1 MFTVVTD
8 TSANLDCELAKERNI
23 HIVPF
28 HYFVNGDD
36 MICTDTRS
44 FDGKTF
50 YDAMR
55 AGAKVTT
62 SQITPQSYIDTL
74 TPLLEKGEDIL
85 FVGMSSGISGSF
97 ASAQTAAA
105 QLRMDYPERQIHLVD
120 TLGASLGEGLLAIK
134 AAECRDAGA
143 SVADTAALLD
153 QMRTGMCQVFTVDDL
168 KYLRRTGRLSNIVA
182 LVGTVLNIKPLLKG
196 NQEGKIVSFAT
207 VRGRKRSIQAMAE
220 RYNNMVK
227 DADTQTIG
235 IAHADCADDV
245 NYLIGLLKEKKP
257 PKEIMTVMYEPVT
270 GSHVGPG
277 ALALF
282 FMGDEKF
289 RGEGLSLPM
298 NPT

>member
-1 MFTVVTD
+1 MT
-8 TSANLDCELAKERNI
+8 
-23 HIVPF
+23 
-28 HYFVNGDD
+28 
-36 MICTDTRS
+36 CTDTRS

-85 FVGMSSGISGSF
+85 FVGMSSGISGSY
-97 ASAQTAAA
+97 ASAETAAA
-105 QLRMDYPERQIHLVD
+105 QLRMDFPERQIHLVD
-120 TLGASLGEGLLAIK
+120 TLGASLGEGLLAVK

-153 QMRTGMCQVFTVDDL
+153 EMRVGMCQVFTVDDL

-207 VRGRKRSIQAMAE
+207 VRARRRSIQAMAE
-220 RYNNMVK
+220 RYNSMVK
-227 DADTQTIG
+227 DAANQTIG

-245 NYLIGLLKEKKP
+245 KYLIGLLNEKNP